1 VEVEDRVFTAAA
13 TFTLVNKTKL
23 RRRKKLRTL
32 LGCKSREKSKI

>member
-23 RRRKKLRTL
+23 RRKKIKNTIS
-32 LGCKSREKSKI
+32 CKSREKSKI

>member
-23 RRRKKLRTL
+23 RRKKSRTL